1 VWQYLTENGS
11 AAGIYAGLLPS
22 QNPGHDRV
30 CMGTADPDTKRQGL
44 IISLLPEEA
53 LVLEVSQR
61 VRGRSLVRG
70 LVRGLGL
77 AQG

>member
-1 VWQYLTENGS
+1 
-11 AAGIYAGLLPS
+11 
-22 QNPGHDRV
+22 
-30 CMGTADPDTKRQGL
+30 MGTADPDTKRQGL

-70 LVRGLGL
+70 RGL

>member
-1 VWQYLTENGS
+1 
-11 AAGIYAGLLPS
+11 
-22 QNPGHDRV
+22 
-30 CMGTADPDTKRQGL
+30 MGTADPDTKRQGL

-70 LVRGLGL
+70 RGL
-77 AQG
+77 AQEPEPEPVLWQAPPWRVRCCHWQADRRCRS